1 MKDDDT
7 GEDITQLEAIVF
19 GHVGRTQFA
28 LDLCKTIGEDIS
40 RGQLQKA
47 TNIVV
52 PKATAAFKSLKKCTD
67 RQTRDDMIRNM
78 SDDDKSA
85 VILYAVYE
93 DKDNTDL
100 INAVTSHFTQPLLV
114 GDYQQQLGNL
124 KNHDK
129 LNADNYAALIN
140 SGTQLA
146 DMLKRILGD

>member
-1 MKDDDT
+1 MKFEKT
-7 GEDITQLEAIVF
+7 WVYGLEPAIIGMRLPMSKNYED
-19 GHVGRTQFA
+19 A
-28 LDLCKTIGEDIS
+28 LS
-40 RGQLQKA
+40 
-47 TNIVV
+47 
-52 PKATAAFKSLKKCTD
+52 KCD
-67 RQTRDDMIRNM
+67 SFNM
-78 SDDDKSA
+78 SDEDKSA
-85 VILYAVYE
+85 VLLYAVYE